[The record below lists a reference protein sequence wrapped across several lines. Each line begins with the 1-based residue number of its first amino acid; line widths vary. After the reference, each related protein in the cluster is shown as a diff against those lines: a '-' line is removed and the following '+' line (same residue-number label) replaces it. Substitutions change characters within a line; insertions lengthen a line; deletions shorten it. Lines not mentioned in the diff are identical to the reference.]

1 MDRPDG
7 QMGGTGWTE
16 KMRRERTNFFSFLF
30 LFFLYFIFSFIFV
43 FDSDRNLP
51 HSLSVTPFLF
61 SLINFISSF
70 LSNLPC
76 HFTPWLVREGEGVT
90 GMDTLTDTSATP
102 YLVSLF
108 TFIDSQTFH
117 PLPSSSTSILL
128 FCNRTRSNVLGELKG

>member
-1 MDRPDG
+1 
-7 QMGGTGWTE
+7 
-16 KMRRERTNFFSFLF
+16 MRRERRNFFSFLSF
-30 LFFLYFIFSFIFV
+30 SSFFLLPYLSLTLLLE
-43 FDSDRNLP
+43 SDRNSP
-51 HSLSVTPFLF
+51 HSLSVTLFLL
-61 SLINFISSF
+61 SLIIFILSF

-90 GMDTLTDTSATP
+90 GMDTLTDISATL

-108 TFIDSQTFH
+108 TFIYLQTFH